1 MKVQH
6 KNPTEHDRTA
16 IAPYNFVTLPAEAV
30 PGDERAART
39 HDRYV
44 GHSGYF
50 ECTLRTW
57 SPLYIRSMMTAADYL
72 DHGHKA
78 FADLTE
84 AQKNERAKFF
94 ADARRRPQ
102 IPASSLRG
110 MLRNVFEIVSHGK
123 FTRVTNR
130 RLAFRSFGKDN
141 LNELYRNRLTQAS
154 KKQELPFKAG
164 YIRRKDGEWGIQPAQ
179 MFDGVSFCRVK
190 HAQVWP
196 LKEQVTKIP
205 GVNNA
210 RWIYV
215 KPGSYALKG
224 KARTKMA
231 WAAGVAAK
239 QAPEHVKGA
248 WVSTGDMKGKK
259 SDAVV
264 YPIDEKAEWLPLVYT
279 VKRKVGQDVVEQEI
293 NVAADYLNQVS
304 QEQSNLLGD
313 TDGALR
319 EGQPVFYILT
329 DPDPVTKKRNVIF
342 FGHTMMMRLLYA
354 YSPLDLVPQV
364 LRDEAKMD
372 IPDAVFGYVRG
383 RRMNGAV
390 GAGAQSGAGRVSF
403 TPGVLVGAADVHVNQ
418 RPITPAILSSPKPT
432 TFQHYLAQDNP
443 DAIKSLR
450 TFDDANSVPRGHKL
464 YWHKGRIGIEKL
476 QAKDTTHPKQL
487 TRITP
492 LRDNAEFRFRVTF
505 DNLTDVELG
514 ALAWV
519 MQLASGASERR
530 FKLGM
535 GKALGMGA
543 VSIDAAVH
551 LIDRSERYATL
562 VDEEA
567 WSVGV
572 VASALVE
579 ERIRAARAAFESE
592 ILRRGALNTSGVK
605 ALAELPRIRELL
617 QMMAWPGPTPSET
630 RYMEIERKGGYGKVN
645 EYLNRP
651 VLPSPLAFT
660 PAVVKPAQ
668 TAPEVKPPAPPP
680 SAPVPPKQAEPVKTS
695 ELSTTTLPPPPP
707 PPKQTADI
715 VTVKVIRIDAGA
727 IVCEVPGQA
736 VVGKLPL
743 SEWRSG
749 PKPESG
755 MELRVRVIGQ
765 SQRGEFKLTTKGG
778 K

>member
-6 KNPTEHDRTA
+6 SNPTEHDRTA

-57 SPLYIRSMMTAADYL
+57 SPLYIRGMMTAADYF

-141 LNELYRNRLTQAS
+141 LRDIYQQRLTQAS

-179 MFDGVSFCRVK
+179 TFDGVSFCRVR
-190 HAQVWP
+190 HAQVLP
-196 LKEQVTKIP
+196 LKEQATKIP
-205 GVNNA
+205 GINNA

-215 KPGSYALKG
+215 KPGQYVLKG

-231 WAAGVAAK
+231 WAVGVAAK

-248 WVSTGDMKGKK
+248 WVTTGDMKGKK
-259 SDAVV
+259 SDAIV
-264 YPIDEKAEWLPLVYT
+264 YPVDDKAEWLPLVYR
-279 VKRKVGQDVVEQEI
+279 VQRKINGVMVEQEI
-293 NVAADYLNQVS
+293 DVVADYLNQVS
-304 QEQSNLLGD
+304 QEQSSLLGD
-313 TDGALR
+313 TDGAVR

-329 DPDPVTKKRNVIF
+329 DPDSVTKKRNVIF

-354 YSPLDLVPQV
+354 HSPQDLVPQA

-383 RRMNGAV
+383 RRMTSSIGA
-390 GAGAQSGAGRVSF
+390 AGVQSGAGRVSF

-443 DAIKSLR
+443 DEIRGLR
-450 TFDDANSVPRGHKL
+450 TYDDATSVPRGHKL

-519 MQLASGASERR
+519 MQLAGSASERR

-543 VSIDAAVH
+543 VSIDAVVH
-551 LIDRSERYATL
+551 LIDRSERYANL
-562 VDEEA
+562 VDDDA
-567 WSVGV
+567 WSVGAV
-572 VASALVE
+572 DAALVD
-579 ERIRAARAAFESE
+579 ERVRAVRAAFEAE
-592 ILRRGALNTSGVK
+592 ILRRGALNTGGVK

-630 RYMEIERKGGYGKVN
+630 RYMEIERQGNYGKVN
-645 EYLNRP
+645 EYLGRP
-651 VLPSPLAFT
+651 VLPSPLALKL
-660 PAVVKPAQ
+660 AGVK
-668 TAPEVKPPAPPP
+668 
-680 SAPVPPKQAEPVKTS
+680 
-695 ELSTTTLPPPPP
+695 PPPPP
-707 PPKQTADI
+707 PPATTTPPKPPPPTTSPPPPTTPPKPVKPPKQVADDDVVVAS
-715 VTVKVIRIDAGA
+715 VTGIEGGFVKCRIPEEKVI
-727 IVCEVPGQA
+727 
-736 VVGKLPL
+736 GKLPL
-743 SEWRSG
+743 SEW
-749 PKPESG
+749 PNAEKPVPFAEV
-755 MELRVRVIGQ
+755 RVRINGKN
-765 SQRGEFKLTTKGG
+765 QRGEFKLTTKGV